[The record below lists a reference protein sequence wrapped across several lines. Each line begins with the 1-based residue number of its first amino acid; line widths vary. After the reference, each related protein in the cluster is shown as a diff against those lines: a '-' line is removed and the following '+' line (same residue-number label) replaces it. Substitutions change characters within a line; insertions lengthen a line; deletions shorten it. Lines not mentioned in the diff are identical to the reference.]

1 MIDHENRKYIKWMK
15 IRNLNNAIS
24 PIVCYLKE
32 GNDSEEL
39 RGRAWHGIRLLKRKD
54 NKYEIIIVV

>member
-1 MIDHENRKYIKWMK
+1 MK